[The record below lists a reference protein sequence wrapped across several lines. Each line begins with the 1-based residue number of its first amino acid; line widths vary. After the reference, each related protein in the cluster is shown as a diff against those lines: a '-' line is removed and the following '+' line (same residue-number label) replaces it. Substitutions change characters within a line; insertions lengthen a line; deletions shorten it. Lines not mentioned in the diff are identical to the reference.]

1 MALLQWLSH
10 LSLDFACLQET
21 HVTSVA
27 ECISWFSSYGFLS
40 VVSPGSVHSCGS
52 VILYR
57 PRYTLQ
63 NSWVDSSGRFVLA
76 NFQHRDVIFHV
87 ACIYAPNQNLDR
99 DTFFSFVSSK
109 VDPSVATVVCGDFN
123 AVFDRTIDRRGSNV
137 LDPSRESSA
146 SLLSLFRDCG
156 IVDIWRSLQPA
167 TIAFSWLRPDDA
179 LSSRI
184 DFIGSPYPWIHLV

>member
-1 MALLQWLSH
+1 MLHQLPS
-10 LSLDFACLQET
+10 
-21 HVTSVA
+21 
-27 ECISWFSSYGFLS
+27 
-40 VVSPGSVHSCGS
+40 VSPGFHLMVSCLLFLLALCTPAA

-76 NFQHRDVIFHV
+76 DFQHRDVIFCV
-87 ACIYAPNQNLDR
+87 ACIYTPNQNPDR

-109 VDPSVATVVCGDFN
+109 IDPSVPTVVCGNFN

-146 SLLSLFRDCG
+146 SLLSL
-156 IVDIWRSLQPA
+156 
-167 TIAFSWLRPDDA
+167 
-179 LSSRI
+179 
-184 DFIGSPYPWIHLV
+184 